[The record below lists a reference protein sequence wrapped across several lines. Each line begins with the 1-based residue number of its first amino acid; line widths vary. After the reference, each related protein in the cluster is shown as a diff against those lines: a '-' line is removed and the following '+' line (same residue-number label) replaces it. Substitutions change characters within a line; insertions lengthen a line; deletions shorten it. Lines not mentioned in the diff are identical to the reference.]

1 MHACAHNPTGIDPSP
16 EEWIKVAQAMQ
27 EKGHFAFFDC
37 AYQGFASGDVDKD
50 AFAVRKFV
58 EMGMDVFV
66 AQSYSKNFGLY
77 NERTGALTVVSQSPE
92 IAKNVRSQLAKLT
105 RSLISN
111 PPAFGAR
118 IVSRIL
124 NDEQLYQEWL
134 ADLKIM
140 VDRIHTMRKQLYDL
154 LCQMGTPGSWKHVI
168 TQIGM
173 FSYTGLSAKQSL
185 LMREKFHIYMTDN
198 GRISIA
204 GLNSRNLKYFAESMD
219 WVVRNC
225 HE

>member
-1 MHACAHNPTGIDPSP
+1 
-16 EEWIKVAQAMQ
+16 MQ

-77 NERTGALTVVSQSPE
+77 NERTGALTAVSQSPE